1 MTRQALGKGL
11 DVLLPQSPAPA
22 SALIELQLDRIQ
34 PNPLQPRM
42 QFEPEKLQEL
52 AASIKENGVL
62 QPIVVR
68 PSGGGYEIVVGE
80 RRWRAAQQVNLER
93 IPAIVQQVSDEKMLE
108 LALVEN
114 IQRDDLSPIEEGQ
127 AYQLLADQFALTHE
141 EIAQRVGRSRTAIT
155 NSLRLLRLP
164 RLIQEKV
171 MSEEMSMGHARAL
184 IPLSRK
190 DQLHLAEQI
199 ITRGLSVRQTE
210 QRAQL
215 CLDPPKPRT
224 TTKDPNI
231 RAAEQKLE
239 ERWKTRVEIRRRGQR
254 GQIILHFHS
263 PDDLERLYQDLWCC
277 QPEQINA

>member
-1 MTRQALGKGL
+1 MKRQALGKGL

-22 SALIELQLDRIQ
+22 SSLVELDLDQIQ
-34 PNPLQPRM
+34 PNPLQPRLR
-42 QFEPEKLQEL
+42 FEPEKLREL

-68 PSGGGYEIVVGE
+68 GSGGGYEIVVGE
-80 RRWRAAQQVNLER
+80 RRWRAAQQVGLER
-93 IPAIVQQVSDEKMLE
+93 IPAIVQHVSDEKMLE

-114 IQRDDLSPIEEGQ
+114 IQRDELSPIEEGQ

-141 EIAQRVGRSRTAIT
+141 EIAQRVGRSRTAVT

-171 MSEEMSMGHARAL
+171 MNEEMSMGHARAL
-184 IPLSRK
+184 IPLFRK

-199 ITRGLSVRQTE
+199 TARGLSVRETE
-210 QRAQL
+210 RRAQL
-215 CLDPPKPRT
+215 CLDPPKPQT
-224 TTKDPNI
+224 STKDPNI
-231 RAAEQKLE
+231 QAAEQKLE
-239 ERWKTRVEIRRRGQR
+239 ERWKTRVEIQRRGKR
-254 GQIILHFHS
+254 GKIVLHFHS

-277 QPEQINA
+277 HPESKE

>member
-1 MTRQALGKGL
+1 MKRQALGKGL

-22 SALIELQLDRIQ
+22 AALIELDLDQIQ

-42 QFEPEKLQEL
+42 QFEPGKLQEL

-68 PSGGGYEIVVGE
+68 ASGGGYEIVVGE
-80 RRWRAAQQVNLER
+80 RRWRAAQQVGLER
-93 IPAIVQQVSDEKMLE
+93 IPAIVQHVSDEKMLE

-114 IQRDDLSPIEEGQ
+114 IQRDELSPIEEGQ
-127 AYQLLADQFALTHE
+127 AYQLLAEQFALTHE
-141 EIAQRVGRSRTAIT
+141 EIAKRVGRSRAAIT

-171 MSEEMSMGHARAL
+171 MNEEISMGHARAL
-184 IPLSRK
+184 IPLFRK

-199 ITRGLSVRQTE
+199 IARGLSVRETE
-210 QRAQL
+210 RRARL
-215 CLDPPKPRT
+215 CLDPPKTRT
-224 TTKDPNI
+224 SPKDPNI
-231 RAAEQKLE
+231 QAAEQKLE
-239 ERWKTRVEIRRRGQR
+239 ERWKTRVEIKRRGKR
-254 GQIILHFHS
+254 GKIILHFHS

-277 QPEQINA
+277 HPD

>member
-1 MTRQALGKGL
+1 MKRQALGKGL
-11 DVLLPQSPAPA
+11 DILLPQRPAPA
-22 SALIELQLDRIQ
+22 AALIELDLDKIQ

-42 QFEPEKLQEL
+42 QFEPGKLQEL

-68 PSGGGYEIVVGE
+68 ASGSGYEIVVGE
-80 RRWRAAQQVNLER
+80 RRWRAAQQIGLER
-93 IPAIVQQVSDEKMLE
+93 IPAIVQHVSDEKMLE

-114 IQRDDLSPIEEGQ
+114 IQRDELSPIEEGQ

-277 QPEQINA
+277 QPE

>member
-52 AASIKENGVL
+52 ATSIKENGVL

-277 QPEQINA
+277 QPE

>member
-11 DVLLPQSPAPA
+11 DVLLPQSPARTT
-22 SALIELQLDRIQ
+22 ALVELDLAQIQ
-34 PNPLQPRM
+34 PNPLQPRLH
-42 QFEPEKLQEL
+42 FEPEKLQEL

-68 PSGGGYEIVVGE
+68 GSGGGYEIVVGE
-80 RRWRAAQQVNLER
+80 RRWRAAQQVGLER
-93 IPAIVQQVSDEKMLE
+93 IPAIVQHVSDEKMLE

-114 IQRDDLSPIEEGQ
+114 IQRDELSAIEEGQ

-141 EIAQRVGRSRTAIT
+141 EIAQRVGRSRTAVT

-164 RLIQEKV
+164 SFVQEKV
-171 MSEEMSMGHARAL
+171 MNEEMSMGHARAL

-190 DQLHLAEQI
+190 DQIHLAEQI
-199 ITRGLSVRQTE
+199 VALGLSVRETE
-210 QRAQL
+210 RRAKL

-224 TTKDPNI
+224 PTPKDPNI
-231 RAAEQKLE
+231 RAAEEKLE
-239 ERWKTRVEIRRRGQR
+239 ERWKTHVEIRRRGR
-254 GQIILHFHS
+254 GGQIVLHFHS

-277 QPEQINA
+277 QPE

>member
-1 MTRQALGKGL
+1 MKRQALGKGL
-11 DVLLPQSPAPA
+11 DVLLPQNPIPAA
-22 SALIELQLDRIQ
+22 ALIELDLDQIQ

-42 QFEPEKLQEL
+42 RFEPGKLQDL

-68 PSGGGYEIVVGE
+68 ASGGGYEIVVGE
-80 RRWRAAQQVNLER
+80 RRWRAAQQVGLDR
-93 IPAIVQQVSDEKMLE
+93 IPAIVQHVSDEKMLE

-114 IQRDDLSPIEEGQ
+114 IQREELSPIEEGQ
-127 AYQLLADQFALTHE
+127 AYQLLAEQFALTHE
-141 EIAQRVGRSRTAIT
+141 EIAKRVGRSRTAIT

-171 MSEEMSMGHARAL
+171 MNEELSMGHARAL

-199 ITRGLSVRQTE
+199 IARGLSVRQAE
-210 QRAQL
+210 RRAQL

-224 TTKDPNI
+224 STKDPNI
-231 RAAEQKLE
+231 QTAEQKLE
-239 ERWKTRVEIRRRGQR
+239 ERWKTRVEIKRRGKR
-254 GQIILHFHS
+254 GKIILHFHS

-277 QPEQINA
+277 HPD

>member
-1 MTRQALGKGL
+1 MRRQALGKGL
-11 DVLLPQSPAPA
+11 DVLLPQSPAPVA
-22 SALIELQLDRIQ
+22 TLIELDLDQIQ
-34 PNPLQPRM
+34 PNPLQPRL
-42 QFEPEKLQEL
+42 QFKPEKLQEL
-52 AASIKENGVL
+52 ATSIKENGVI

-68 PSGGGYEIVVGE
+68 ASGGGYEIVVGE
-80 RRWRAAQQVNLER
+80 RRWRAARQVGLEC
-93 IPAIVQQVSDEKMLE
+93 IPAIVQHVSDEKMLE

-141 EIAQRVGRSRTAIT
+141 EIAYRVGRSRTAIT

-164 RLIQEKV
+164 SLIQEKV
-171 MSEEMSMGHARAL
+171 MNEELSMGHARAL
-184 IPLSRK
+184 IPLPRK

-199 ITRGLSVRQTE
+199 IARGLSVRETE
-210 QRAQL
+210 RRAQL

-224 TTKDPNI
+224 PTKDPNLQ
-231 RAAEQKLE
+231 AAEQKLE

-254 GQIILHFHS
+254 GKIILHFHS

-277 QPEQINA
+277 HPD

>member
-1 MTRQALGKGL
+1 MRRQALGKGL
-11 DVLLPQSPAPA
+11 DVLLPQSPAPVA
-22 SALIELQLDRIQ
+22 TLIELDLDQIQ
-34 PNPLQPRM
+34 PNPLQPRL
-42 QFEPEKLQEL
+42 QFKPEKLQEL
-52 AASIKENGVL
+52 AASIKENGVI

-68 PSGGGYEIVVGE
+68 ASGGGYEIVVGE
-80 RRWRAAQQVNLER
+80 RRWRAAQQVGLER
-93 IPAIVQQVSDEKMLE
+93 IPAIVQHVSDEKMLE

-114 IQRDDLSPIEEGQ
+114 IQRDELSPIEEGQ

-141 EIAQRVGRSRTAIT
+141 EIAQRVGRSRTAVT

-164 RLIQEKV
+164 SLIQEKV
-171 MSEEMSMGHARAL
+171 MNEEMSMGHARAL

-190 DQLHLAEQI
+190 DQLQLAKQI
-199 ITRGLSVRQTE
+199 IARGLSVRETE
-210 QRAQL
+210 RRAQL

-224 TTKDPNI
+224 PTTDPNL

-239 ERWKTRVEIRRRGQR
+239 ERWKTRVEIRRQGQR

-277 QPEQINA
+277 HPG

>member
-1 MTRQALGKGL
+1 MKRQALGKGL
-11 DVLLPQSPAPA
+11 DVLLPQSPVRAA
-22 SALIELQLDRIQ
+22 ALIELDLDQIQ

-42 QFEPEKLQEL
+42 QFAPEKLQEL

-68 PSGGGYEIVVGE
+68 GSGGGYELVVGE
-80 RRWRAAQQVNLER
+80 RRWRAARQVGLER
-93 IPAIVQQVSDEKMLE
+93 IPAIVQHVSDEKMLE

-114 IQRDDLSPIEEGQ
+114 IQRDELSPIEEGQ

-141 EIAQRVGRSRTAIT
+141 EIAQRVGRSRTAVT

-164 RLIQEKV
+164 SFIQEKV
-171 MSEEMSMGHARAL
+171 MNEEMSMGHARAL
-184 IPLSRK
+184 IPLSEK
-190 DQLHLAEQI
+190 DQLRLAEQVI
-199 ITRGLSVRQTE
+199 ARGLSVRETE
-210 QRAQL
+210 RRAKL

-231 RAAEQKLE
+231 QAAEQKLE

-254 GQIILHFHS
+254 GQIVLHFHS

-277 QPEQINA
+277 HPD

>member
-1 MTRQALGKGL
+1 MKRQALGKGL
-11 DVLLPQSPAPA
+11 DVLLPQSPTRTT
-22 SALIELQLDRIQ
+22 ALVELDLDQIQ
-34 PNPLQPRM
+34 PNPLQPRL
-42 QFEPEKLQEL
+42 QFEPGKLQEL

-68 PSGGGYEIVVGE
+68 GSGGGYEIVVGE
-80 RRWRAAQQVNLER
+80 RRWRAAQQVGLER
-93 IPAIVQQVSDEKMLE
+93 IPAIVQHVSDKKMLE

-114 IQRDDLSPIEEGQ
+114 IQRDELSPIEEGQ

-141 EIAQRVGRSRTAIT
+141 EIAQRVGRSRTAVT

-164 RLIQEKV
+164 SFIQENV
-171 MSEEMSMGHARAL
+171 MNEEMSMGHARAL

-199 ITRGLSVRQTE
+199 VARSLSVRETE
-210 QRAQL
+210 RRAKL

-224 TTKDPNI
+224 PAAKDPNI
-231 RAAEQKLE
+231 RAAEEKLE
-239 ERWKTRVEIRRRGQR
+239 ERWKTRVEIRRRGRQ

-277 QPEQINA
+277 QPE

>member
-239 ERWKTRVEIRRRGQR
+239 ERWKTRVEIHRQGQR

-277 QPEQINA
+277 QPE

>member
-1 MTRQALGKGL
+1 MKRQALGKGL
-11 DVLLPQSPAPA
+11 DVLLPQGPVRAA
-22 SALIELQLDRIQ
+22 ALIELDLDQIQ

-42 QFEPEKLQEL
+42 QFAPEKLQEL

-68 PSGGGYEIVVGE
+68 GSGGGYELVVGE
-80 RRWRAAQQVNLER
+80 RRWRAARQVGLER
-93 IPAIVQQVSDEKMLE
+93 IPAIVQNVSDEKMLE

-114 IQRDDLSPIEEGQ
+114 IQRDELSPIEEGQ

-141 EIAQRVGRSRTAIT
+141 EIAQRVGRSRTAVT

-164 RLIQEKV
+164 SFIQEKV
-171 MSEEMSMGHARAL
+171 MNEEMSMGHARAL
-184 IPLSRK
+184 IPLSEK
-190 DQLHLAEQI
+190 DQLRLAEQVI
-199 ITRGLSVRQTE
+199 ARGLSVRETE
-210 QRAQL
+210 RRAKL

-231 RAAEQKLE
+231 QAAEEKLE

-254 GQIILHFHS
+254 GQIVLHFHS

-277 QPEQINA
+277 HPD

>member
-1 MTRQALGKGL
+1 MKRQALGKGL

-22 SALIELQLDRIQ
+22 SSLVELDLDQIQ
-34 PNPLQPRM
+34 PNPLQPRLR
-42 QFEPEKLQEL
+42 FEPEKLREL

-68 PSGGGYEIVVGE
+68 GSGGGYEIVVGE
-80 RRWRAAQQVNLER
+80 RRWRAAQQVGLER
-93 IPAIVQQVSDEKMLE
+93 IPAIVQHVSDEKMLE

-114 IQRDDLSPIEEGQ
+114 IQRDELSPIEEGQ

-141 EIAQRVGRSRTAIT
+141 EIAQRVGRSRTAVT

-171 MSEEMSMGHARAL
+171 MNEEMSMGHARAL
-184 IPLSRK
+184 IPLFRK

-199 ITRGLSVRQTE
+199 IARGLSVRETE
-210 QRAQL
+210 RRAQL
-215 CLDPPKPRT
+215 CLDPPKPQT
-224 TTKDPNI
+224 STKDPNI
-231 RAAEQKLE
+231 QAAEQKLE
-239 ERWKTRVEIRRRGQR
+239 ERWKTRVEIQRRGKR
-254 GQIILHFHS
+254 GKIVLYFHS

-277 QPEQINA
+277 HPESEE

>member
-11 DVLLPQSPAPA
+11 DVLLPQGPARA
-22 SALIELQLDRIQ
+22 TALVELDLDQIQ
-34 PNPLQPRM
+34 PNPLQPRL
-42 QFEPEKLQEL
+42 QFEPGKLEEL
-52 AASIKENGVL
+52 AASIEENGVL

-68 PSGGGYEIVVGE
+68 GSGGGYEIVVGE
-80 RRWRAAQQVNLER
+80 RRWRAAQQVGLER
-93 IPAIVQQVSDEKMLE
+93 IPAIVQHVSDEKMLE

-114 IQRDDLSPIEEGQ
+114 IQRDELSPIEEGQ

-141 EIAQRVGRSRTAIT
+141 EIARRVGRSRTAVT

-164 RLIQEKV
+164 SFIQEKV
-171 MSEEMSMGHARAL
+171 MNKEMSMGHARAL

-190 DQLHLAEQI
+190 DQLQLAEQI
-199 ITRGLSVRQTE
+199 VARGLSVRE
-210 QRAQL
+210 AERRAKL

-224 TTKDPNI
+224 AAAKDPNI

-239 ERWKTRVEIRRRGQR
+239 ERWKTRVEIRRRGQQ
-254 GQIILHFHS
+254 GQIVLHFHS

-277 QPEQINA
+277 QPE

>member
-1 MTRQALGKGL
+1 MRRQALGKGL
-11 DVLLPQSPAPA
+11 DVLLPQSPAPVA
-22 SALIELQLDRIQ
+22 TLIELDLDQIQ
-34 PNPLQPRM
+34 PNPLQPRL
-42 QFEPEKLQEL
+42 QFKPEKLQEL
-52 AASIKENGVL
+52 AASIKENGVI

-68 PSGGGYEIVVGE
+68 ASGGGYEIVVGE
-80 RRWRAAQQVNLER
+80 RRWRAARQVGLEC
-93 IPAIVQQVSDEKMLE
+93 IPAIVQHVSDEKMLE

-141 EIAQRVGRSRTAIT
+141 EIAQRVGRSRTAVT

-164 RLIQEKV
+164 SFIQEKV
-171 MSEEMSMGHARAL
+171 MNAEMSMGHARAL

-190 DQLHLAEQI
+190 DQLQLAKQI
-199 ITRGLSVRQTE
+199 IARGLSVRETE
-210 QRAQL
+210 RRAQL

-224 TTKDPNI
+224 PTTDPNL

-239 ERWKTRVEIRRRGQR
+239 ERWKTRVEIRRQGQR

-277 QPEQINA
+277 HPG